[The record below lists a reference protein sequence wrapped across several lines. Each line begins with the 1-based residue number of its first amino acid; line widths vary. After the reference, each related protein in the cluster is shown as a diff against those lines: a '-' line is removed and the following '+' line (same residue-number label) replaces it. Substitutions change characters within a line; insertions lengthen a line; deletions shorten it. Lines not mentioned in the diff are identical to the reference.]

1 MDNQSQSSNGLI
13 KKPRKGFQSSHRVY
27 EAGDFPS
34 NLREFEESFFA
45 REHLDGDSHSLES
58 SDEDIMPLSQAPSFR
73 KRSVVIRVPKDVV
86 DLGFQTSDD
95 DHFYHDPN
103 SYFDANAEA
112 KKLISRY

>member
-1 MDNQSQSSNGLI
+1 MDNQSHSSNGLI

-34 NLREFEESFFA
+34 NLREFEESFVK
-45 REHLDGDSHSLES
+45 ENLDVDSHTFS
-58 SDEDIMPLSQAPSFR
+58 SDEDTLISGSFR